1 MKSSP
6 PVSWK
11 EKLVTPEK
19 VLEHIEVGM
28 NIFISTGVAE
38 PRTMVKH
45 LMGSDTLKMHDLTLI
60 QLVSFGDAISLE
72 ELRSKRY
79 RLKTFYSGW
88 VANAAVA
95 AGRVDLIPSR
105 VSEIPRLIYKR
116 YIPID
121 AALIQISEPNEA
133 GYCSL
138 GVAVDV
144 ARLAIEQA
152 SMVVGEI
159 SADIPNTSGD
169 TYLHLSE
176 FDFLVESTEPPFYFP
191 RWSVDPVFDRVA
203 ANVASVI
210 DDRSC
215 LAFTFG
221 PLFESLGKQLVQ
233 RRHLGVH
240 TPFFTD
246 ALMELVK
253 SGAVSNRFKK
263 TYRGKCLTSYAL
275 GTPEL
280 YKWLDRNPLVE
291 FQSIDMVFSPMEIG
305 KNPNFISV
313 IPARKVD
320 LSGSIALQFGKGGVT
335 TGPGQ
340 TMDIFNGA
348 EISPG
353 GTTIFALPSRNLK
366 GEPNIRMSIESYPN
380 LFNLPDSVDMVV
392 TDYGIASL
400 SGRSLRERAQALIE
414 IAHPDDRVTLVDQA
428 KQANILYE
436 DQIFLAESA
445 HLYPSEIRTRHTF
458 KGGLSVRFRPIKPS
472 DEEEM
477 RRLFYRFSD
486 QSVYYRYFAPIKTM
500 SHAKMQEYVNVDFG
514 HIMSIVGLA
523 GESGQ
528 EHIIAEARYVKE
540 EGTQYADTAFV
551 VDEAYQGAGIA
562 TYIYRMMIRL
572 AKERGIKGF
581 KSDVLAS
588 NKGMLK
594 VFEKGGEVVNSK
606 LEFNVYSL
614 TIPFKE

>member
-60 QLVSFGDAISLE
+60 QLVRFGDAISLE

-169 TYLHLSE
+169 TYLHMSE

-191 RWSVDPVFDRVA
+191 RWPVDPVFDRVA

-263 TYRGKCLTSYAL
+263 TYRGKCLTSYAA

-348 EISPG
+348 EISPLY
-353 GTTIFALPSRNLK
+353 TCQ
-366 GEPNIRMSIESYPN
+366 Y
-380 LFNLPDSVDMVV
+380 
-392 TDYGIASL
+392 
-400 SGRSLRERAQALIE
+400 ERT
-414 IAHPDDRVTLVDQA
+414 V
-428 KQANILYE
+428 
-436 DQIFLAESA
+436 
-445 HLYPSEIRTRHTF
+445 
-458 KGGLSVRFRPIKPS
+458 
-472 DEEEM
+472 
-477 RRLFYRFSD
+477 
-486 QSVYYRYFAPIKTM
+486 
-500 SHAKMQEYVNVDFG
+500 
-514 HIMSIVGLA
+514 
-523 GESGQ
+523 
-528 EHIIAEARYVKE
+528 
-540 EGTQYADTAFV
+540 
-551 VDEAYQGAGIA
+551 
-562 TYIYRMMIRL
+562 
-572 AKERGIKGF
+572 
-581 KSDVLAS
+581 
-588 NKGMLK
+588 
-594 VFEKGGEVVNSK
+594 
-606 LEFNVYSL
+606 
-614 TIPFKE
+614 

>member
-1 MKSSP
+1 
-6 PVSWK
+6 
-11 EKLVTPEK
+11 
-19 VLEHIEVGM
+19 
-28 NIFISTGVAE
+28 VAGE
-38 PRTMVKH
+38 
-45 LMGSDTLKMHDLTLI
+45 
-60 QLVSFGDAISLE
+60 
-72 ELRSKRY
+72 
-79 RLKTFYSGW
+79 
-88 VANAAVA
+88 AVA

-105 VSEIPRLIYKR
+105 ISEIPRLIYKR

-121 AALIQISEPNEA
+121 AALVQISEPNDA

-144 ARLAIEQA
+144 ARQAIDQA
-152 SMVVGEI
+152 SIAVGEI
-159 SADIPNTSGD
+159 NADIPSTSGD
-169 TYLHLSE
+169 TYVHMSE
-176 FDFLVESTEPPFYFP
+176 FDFLVESTEPPFYFS

-221 PLFESLGKQLVQ
+221 PLFESLGKQLAQ
-233 RRHLGVH
+233 RRQLGVH

-246 ALMELVK
+246 ALMDLVK

-263 TYRGKCLTSYAL
+263 TYRGKCLTSYAQ

-280 YKWLDRNPLVE
+280 YRWLDRNPLVE
-291 FQSIDMVFSPMEIG
+291 FQAIDTVFSPMEIG

-320 LSGSIALQFGKGGVT
+320 LSGSIALHFGKGRVT

-353 GTTIFALPSRNLK
+353 GATIFALPSRNRE
-366 GEPNIRMSIESYPN
+366 GEPNIRMSVESFPN
-380 LFNLPDSVDMVV
+380 LFNLPDSVNMVV

-414 IAHPDDRVTLVDQA
+414 IAHPDDRMGLVDQA

-445 HLYPSEIRTRHTF
+445 HLYPSEIRMRHTF
-458 KGGLSVRFRPIKPS
+458 KGGLSVRFRAIKPS

-500 SHAKMQEYVNVDFG
+500 PHAKMQAYVNVDFG
-514 HIMSIVGLA
+514 RSMSIVGLA
-523 GESGQ
+523 GEPGQ

-540 EGTQYADTAFV
+540 AGSHYADTAFV
-551 VDEAYQGAGIA
+551 VDEAYQGKGIA

-581 KSDVLAS
+581 RSDVLAS

-594 VFEKGGEVVNSK
+594 VFENGGEVVNAK
-606 LEFNVYSL
+606 LEFNVYNL
-614 TIPFKE
+614 TIPFKD

>member
-1 MKSSP
+1 MKTSI
-6 PVSWK
+6 PVPWK
-11 EKLVTPEK
+11 EKLVSPQK
-19 VLEHIEVGM
+19 VLEHIEAGM
-28 NIFISTGVAE
+28 NIFIGTGAAE

-45 LMGSDTLKMHDLTLI
+45 LMGSDTLKMHDLTLV
-60 QLVSFGDAISLE
+60 QLVSFGGTISLKN
-72 ELRSKRY
+72 LRSQKY

-88 VANAAVA
+88 VASEAIA

-121 AALIQISEPNEA
+121 VALIQISEPNEG

-144 ARLAIEQA
+144 ARQAIEQA
-152 SMVVGEI
+152 AIAVGEI
-159 SADIPNTSGD
+159 NTDIPATSGD
-169 TYLHLSE
+169 TYVHMSE
-176 FDFLVESTEPPFYFP
+176 FDYLVGSTEPPFYFP
-191 RWSVDPVFDRVA
+191 RWPVDPVFDRVA

-221 PLFESLGKQLVQ
+221 PLFESLSKHLSQ
-233 RRHLGVH
+233 RRHLGIH

-246 ALMELVK
+246 ALMDLVK

-263 TYRGKCLTSYAL
+263 TYRGKSVTSYAQ
-275 GTPEL
+275 GSTEL
-280 YKWLDRNPLVE
+280 YRWLDRNPLVE
-291 FQSIDMVFSPMEIG
+291 FQSIDTVFSPMEIG
-305 KNPNFISV
+305 RNPNFISV

-320 LSGSIALQFGKGGVT
+320 LSGSIALHFGKGAVT

-340 TMDIFNGA
+340 IMDIFNGA

-353 GTTIFALPSRNLK
+353 GATIFALPSRNRE
-366 GEPNIRMSIESYPN
+366 GAPNIRMSIESFPN
-380 LFNLPDSVDMVV
+380 RFNLPDSVDMVV

-414 IAHPDDRVTLVDQA
+414 IAHPDDRFTLVDQA
-428 KQANILYE
+428 KQAKILYE

-445 HLYPSEIRTRHTF
+445 HLYPSEIRIRHTF
-458 KGGLSVRFRPIKPS
+458 KGGISVRFRAIKPS

-500 SHAKMQEYVNVDFG
+500 SHAKMQAYVNVDFG
-514 HIMSIVGLA
+514 RVMSIVGLA
-523 GESGQ
+523 GEKGQ
-528 EHIIAEARYVKE
+528 EHIIAEARYVLE
-540 EGTQYADTAFV
+540 AGTQFADTAFI
-551 VDEAYQGAGIA
+551 VDEAYQSMGIA
-562 TYIYRMMIRL
+562 TYIFQMMIRL

-606 LEFNVYSL
+606 LEFNVYNL
-614 TIPFKE
+614 TIPFKG

>member
-1 MKSSP
+1 MKSST
-6 PVSWK
+6 PVAWQ
-11 EKLVTPEK
+11 ENLVSPEK
-19 VLEHIEVGM
+19 VLEHIEAGM
-28 NIFISTGVAE
+28 NIFIGTGAGE

-45 LMGSDTLKMHDLTLI
+45 LMRSDTLKNHDLTLI
-60 QLVSFGDAISLE
+60 QLVSFGDTISLE
-72 ELRSKRY
+72 ELRSQRY
-79 RLKTFYSGW
+79 RLKTFFSGW
-88 VANAAVA
+88 VANEAVA

-105 VSEIPRLIYKR
+105 VSEIPRLLYKR

-144 ARLAIEQA
+144 ARSAIEQA
-152 SMVVGEI
+152 SLVIGEI
-159 SADIPNTSGD
+159 NADIPNTSGD
-169 TYLHLSE
+169 TYVHMSE
-176 FDFLVESTEPPFYFP
+176 FNFLVESTEPPFYFP
-191 RWSVDPVFDRVA
+191 RWSVDPVFGRVA

-215 LAFTFG
+215 LAFTLG

-246 ALMELVK
+246 ALMDLVK

-263 TYRGKCLTSYAL
+263 TYRGKSLTSYAQ

-280 YKWLDRNPLVE
+280 FKWLDRNPLVE
-291 FQSIDMVFSPMEIG
+291 FQSIDTVFSPMEMG

-320 LSGSIALQFGKGGVT
+320 LSGSIALQFGKGRLT

-348 EISPG
+348 EMSPG
-353 GTTIFALPSRNLK
+353 GATIFALPSRNLE
-366 GEPNIRMSIESYPN
+366 GEPNVRMSIESYPN
-380 LFNLPDSVDMVV
+380 LFNLPDAVDMVV

-414 IAHPDDRVTLVDQA
+414 IAHPDDRKDLMDQA
-428 KQANILYE
+428 KQANILYK

-445 HLYPSEIRTRHTF
+445 HLYPTDIRIRHTF
-458 KGGLSVRFRPIKPS
+458 KGGLSVRFRAIKPS

-500 SHAKMQEYVNVDFG
+500 PHAKMQEYVNVDFG
-514 HIMSIVGLA
+514 RIMSIVGLA
-523 GESGQ
+523 GEPGQ

-540 EGTQYADTAFV
+540 EGGHYADTAFV
-551 VDEAYQGAGIA
+551 VDEAYQGRGIA
-562 TYIYRMMIRL
+562 TYIYQMMIRL

-588 NKGMLK
+588 NKGMLN
-594 VFEKGGEVVNSK
+594 VFEKGGEVVNAK

-614 TIPFKE
+614 TIPFKD